1 MKHATFLNDFQE
13 LLQRDDAFGMDTPLA
28 DMEEWDSLSMMATI
42 AYFDKNFNIELTFD
56 VFETTHTVA
65 DIAALVPGMEP

>member
-1 MKHATFLNDFQE
+1 MNSATFLNDFQE
-13 LLQRDDAFGMDTPLA
+13 LLQRDEAFGMSTPLA
-28 DMEEWDSLSMMATI
+28 DMEEWDSLAMMATI
-42 AYFDKNFNIELTFD
+42 AYFDKNFSIELTFT